1 MRVGL
6 LVMAMLVV
14 AFLWAASSSA
24 VEEKSR
30 LAELDAYWAE
40 VSRAVR
46 EGDFKAYK
54 ATCHPDGVLV
64 AGTHDRCHPL
74 AKALAKWKKEFD
86 DTKAGT
92 RKSNVTFR
100 FSRRLGDATTAHETG
115 IFLYEWSN
123 DQGEG
128 GKEYIHCEF
137 LLLKQDGVW
146 KNMMEYQK
154 SKATAQ
160 QWEALKEKK

>member
-6 LVMAMLVV
+6 LMMAMLVV
-14 AFLWAASSSA
+14 SFLLVTATSA
-24 VEEKSR
+24 VDEKSR

-40 VSRAVR
+40 VSRSVR
-46 EGDFKAYK
+46 EGDFKAYE

-123 DQGEG
+123 DQGKG
-128 GKEYIHCEF
+128 GKEYIHFEA
-137 LLLKQDGVW
+137 LLLKRGGAW
-146 KNMMEYQK
+146 KIMMENQK
-154 SKATAQ
+154 SKATVE
-160 QWEALKEKK
+160 QWNSLKK